1 MLPEKPTNGCVGRW
15 RHSKNSEVNWTPL
28 DGVKEAAMDN
38 TGRNLVIALVIL
50 LIVAL
55 ALSSTMGGM
64 MGPGMMGPGMM
75 WRGGG
80 WMWGVGM
87 WLGGLAMLVFWGALI
102 VGAILVVR
110 HLGGMPGSEVRTSS
124 LDIVK
129 RRYASGEITREQ
141 YEQMRKDLEP

>member
-1 MLPEKPTNGCVGRW
+1 
-15 RHSKNSEVNWTPL
+15 
-28 DGVKEAAMDN
+28 MDN
-38 TGRNLVIALVIL
+38 TGRNLIVALGIM

-64 MGPGMMGPGMM
+64 MGPGIVGPGMP

-87 WLGGLAMLVFWGALI
+87 WVGGLAMLVFWGALI

-110 HLGGMPGSEVRTSS
+110 HLGGMPGSDVRTSP
-124 LDIVK
+124 LDILK

-141 YEQMRKDLEP
+141 YEQTRKDLEP

>member
-1 MLPEKPTNGCVGRW
+1 
-15 RHSKNSEVNWTPL
+15 
-28 DGVKEAAMDN
+28 MDN
-38 TGRNLVIALVIL
+38 TGRNPIIALVIL

-55 ALSSTMGGM
+55 ALSSTMG
-64 MGPGMMGPGMM
+64 GMMGPGMM

-110 HLGGMPGSEVRTSS
+110 LLGGVPGREAHASP
-124 LDIVK
+124 LDILK

>member
-1 MLPEKPTNGCVGRW
+1 
-15 RHSKNSEVNWTPL
+15 
-28 DGVKEAAMDN
+28 MDN
-38 TGRNLVIALVIL
+38 TGRTLVVTLGIL
-50 LIVAL
+50 LMVAL

-64 MGPGMMGPGMM
+64 MGPGMM

-80 WMWGVGM
+80 WTWGFGM

-110 HLGGMPGSEVRTSS
+110 LVGGVPGRDVRTSP
-124 LDIVK
+124 LDILK

>member
-1 MLPEKPTNGCVGRW
+1 
-15 RHSKNSEVNWTPL
+15 
-28 DGVKEAAMDN
+28 MDN
-38 TGRNLVIALVIL
+38 TGRHLGVALVIL
-50 LIVAL
+50 LMVAL

-64 MGPGMMGPGMM
+64 MGPGMM

-80 WMWGVGM
+80 WTWGVGM

-110 HLGGMPGSEVRTSS
+110 LVGGIPGHEVRTSAS
-124 LDIVK
+124 PLDILK

>member
-1 MLPEKPTNGCVGRW
+1 
-15 RHSKNSEVNWTPL
+15 
-28 DGVKEAAMDN
+28 MDN
-38 TGRNLVIALVIL
+38 TGRNLIITLVIL
-50 LIVAL
+50 LFVAL
-55 ALSSTMGGM
+55 ALSSTMG
-64 MGPGMMGPGMM
+64 GMMGPGMM

-110 HLGGMPGSEVRTSS
+110 HLGGMPAGEPRTSP
-124 LDIVK
+124 LDILK

-141 YEQMRKDLEP
+141 YEQMRRDLLT

>member
-1 MLPEKPTNGCVGRW
+1 
-15 RHSKNSEVNWTPL
+15 
-28 DGVKEAAMDN
+28 MDN
-38 TGRNLVIALVIL
+38 TGRNLIIARVIL

-55 ALSSTMGGM
+55 ALSSTMG
-64 MGPGMMGPGMM
+64 GMMGPGMM

-110 HLGGMPGSEVRTSS
+110 HLGGMPGSEVRTSP
-124 LDIVK
+124 LDILK

>member
-1 MLPEKPTNGCVGRW
+1 
-15 RHSKNSEVNWTPL
+15 
-28 DGVKEAAMDN
+28 MDT
-38 TGRNLVIALVIL
+38 TGRNLIIALVIL

-55 ALSSTMGGM
+55 ALSSTMG
-64 MGPGMMGPGMM
+64 GMMGPGMM